1 MNRIVFHYQ
10 THYFPETLSSLMS
23 YISYQSNELDDIL
36 ILKIRI
42 LRFKSAFIKL
52 WCKGENTRDQILGCL
67 NQKTIFVFCF
77 VFLHVAKMKCEHSL
91 Y

>member
-1 MNRIVFHYQ
+1 M
-10 THYFPETLSSLMS
+10 P
-23 YISYQSNELDDIL
+23 YISYQSNELDNIL

-52 WCKGENTRDQILGCL
+52 RCMGENTKEQILGCL
-67 NQKTIFVFCF
+67 NQKTIFAFCF
-77 VFLHVAKMKCEHSL
+77 VFLPVAKMKSEHSL